1 MSRTRRAV
9 PRGSFSLS
17 ERATK
22 RFERGHIPSSG
33 RDAQTTFGIEV
44 SGSKAKREARRA
56 RSKLER
62 RRTERAVQSE
72 IESLINGD

>member
-9 PRGSFSLS
+9 PKGSFTLS
-17 ERATK
+17 ERAEA
-22 RFERGHIPSSG
+22 RFQRGHISSPG

-44 SGSKAKREARRA
+44 SGAKAKRAARRA

-62 RRTERAVQSE
+62 KRAERALQDE
-72 IESLINGD
+72 IEGLINGD